1 MFSRCFAIP
10 KEGKSKETFGNRG
23 QKVGKL
29 WACVAA
35 FLGALGA
42 CLGAGRGFPGASAQV
57 VHQHTKIAAFLLFG
71 AIAFLHPF
79 NKSVLRAF

>member
-1 MFSRCFAIP
+1 MFSRDFRRP
-10 KEGKSKETFGNRG
+10 KRAKVKSIFRIGAYE
-23 QKVGKL
+23 VGKL
-29 WACVAA
+29 WASVAV

-42 CLGAGRGFPGASAQV
+42 YWGAGRGFPGASAQV
-57 VHQHTKIAAFLLFG
+57 VRQHTKIAHFPLFG